1 MTTEDELRGL
11 VELKREGPTLDY
23 KQDLNLGSESENA
36 EFIKD
41 TLALANSGLTAYI
54 VTGIQD
60 RTWEPVGITESHS
73 QVRLNQI
80 LQNRTDPPISVEYA
94 EIELN
99 GHKHGV
105 VKILGEN
112 PPYLV
117 MVKDSYGGIQRG
129 RVFIR
134 NVDMNEGARRVDLD
148 KLYSKVDLRLSHE
161 VKERKVTDD
170 STEVNIEFTLSN
182 VGHVSG
188 AFVRV
193 TVRFKNIRQIV
204 KRTGAWQDISYLRKN
219 VPTIQMD
226 ENIVHLNET
235 LHCDGAV
242 VQVSKGVKQIEAY
255 ITLYAMNMVPKRGE
269 YVIPLES

>member
-1 MTTEDELRGL
+1 MITEDELRGL
-11 VELKREGPTLDY
+11 VELKREGLTLDY
-23 KQDLNLGSESENA
+23 KQDLNLGSEPENA

-60 RTWEPVGITESHS
+60 RTWEPVGITKSHS

-129 RVFIR
+129 TVFIR

-161 VKERKVTDD
+161 VKERKVADD
-170 STEVNIEFTLSN
+170 STEVNIEFILRN

-188 AFVRV
+188 TFVRA
-193 TVRFKNIRQIV
+193 TVQFNNIEQIV
-204 KRTGAWQDISYLRKN
+204 RRTGHWQDISQLRKN
-219 VPTIQMD
+219 APTIQMD
-226 ENIVHLNET
+226 ENIVHLNEV
-235 LHCDGAV
+235 LHCDGAAV
-242 VQVSKGVKQIEAY
+242 KVSKGVKQIEAY
-255 ITLYAMNMVPKRGE
+255 ITLYAMNMVPKRGK

>member
-23 KQDLNLGSESENA
+23 KQDLNLGSEPENA

-204 KRTGAWQDISYLRKN
+204 KRTGAWQDISYLRKK

>member
-1 MTTEDELRGL
+1 MITEDELRGL

-41 TLALANSGLTAYI
+41 TLALANSGRTAYI
-54 VTGIQD
+54 VTGIRDQA
-60 RTWEPVGITESHS
+60 WEPVGVTKSYS
-73 QVRLNQI
+73 QVQLNQI

-105 VKILGEN
+105 VKILGKD

-117 MVKDSYGGIQRG
+117 MVKDRYGGIQRG
-129 RVFIR
+129 TVFIR
-134 NVDMNEGARRVDLD
+134 NVDMNEGTRRADLD
-148 KLYSKVDLRLSHE
+148 QMYSKADLQLSHAL
-161 VKERKVTDD
+161 KEHKVTDD
-170 STEVNIEFTLSN
+170 STEVNIEFILRN

-193 TVRFKNIRQIV
+193 TVQFNNIGEIV
-204 KRTGAWQDISYLRKN
+204 KPTGAWEDISYLRKN

-226 ENIVHLNET
+226 ENVVHLNEAH
-235 LHCDGAV
+235 HCDGAV
-242 VQVSKGVKQIEAY
+242 VQVSKGVKQIESY
-255 ITLYAMNMVPKRGE
+255 YTLHAMNMLPKRGE